1 MVLVGWLAIC
11 AAGRFGSPRDFVK
24 TAICVFSVYAPYAG
38 HVATNGD
45 GLLTTGEAAEILHV
59 SRQQVVN
66 LCERGDLPF
75 VMVGKHRRV
84 ISEAV
89 NALLRPKPR
98 LTRDQLK
105 SLWLHQAV
113 AGLLVTD
120 PDAVLGKTDDNLDR
134 LLVQHRGTMIEFWL
148 TRWREVLSQ
157 GPCAVLKMLTSE
169 APEAVELRQNSH
181 CAGVISQTQRQQV
194 LQAFTRSG
202 CKRAA

>member
-1 MVLVGWLAIC
+1 M
-11 AAGRFGSPRDFVK
+11 
-24 TAICVFSVYAPYAG
+24 
-38 HVATNGD
+38 ATKSD
-45 GLLTTGEAAEILHV
+45 GLLTTGRAAEILNV

-66 LCERGDLPF
+66 LCEQGRLPF

-84 ISEAV
+84 DSEAV

-120 PDAVLGKTDDNLDR
+120 PDAVLGKASENLDR
-134 LLVQHRGTMIEFWL
+134 LLTQHQGTMTESWL

-157 GPCAVLKMLTSE
+157 GPGAVLKMLTSE
-169 APEAVELRQNSH
+169 TPEAVELRQNSPF
-181 CAGVISQTQRQQV
+181 AGVLSQTQRQQV

-202 CKRAA
+202 WERAA